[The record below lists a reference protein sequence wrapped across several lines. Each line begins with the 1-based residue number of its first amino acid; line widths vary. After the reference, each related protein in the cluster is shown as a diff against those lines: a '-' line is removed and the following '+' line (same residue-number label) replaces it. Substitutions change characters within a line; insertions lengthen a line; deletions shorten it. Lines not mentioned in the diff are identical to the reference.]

1 MPFPSLFWVTKSM
14 KVSRNTCFKI
24 SPVFYPITDCMGH
37 EGLMVGLCRPAVIL
51 FARAVLCFFA
61 EEKRRVSAAK
71 AEAFCGSK
79 ISYFETSAKQAT
91 NVSAAF
97 EEIARKAMQHEIKQE
112 QMWVER
118 CATQWPAAVVDCAT
132 KASLMLSIHTLGVL
146 RHC

>member
-1 MPFPSLFWVTKSM
+1 MALKD
-14 KVSRNTCFKI
+14 KVARF
-24 SPVFYPITDCMGH
+24 H
-37 EGLMVGLCRPAVIL
+37 EQQADGSNVCRSAHSSS
-51 FARAVLCFFA
+51 

-112 QMWVER
+112 QM
-118 CATQWPAAVVDCAT
+118 
-132 KASLMLSIHTLGVL
+132 
-146 RHC
+146 